1 MFAVG
6 KNNKIE
12 IEPRMLL
19 IPEFKK
25 IWEAD
30 MSKTKSKAMK
40 EFAFIYFMGDYKSEY
55 NIYGIGKA
63 EAVAGDIMNDEKYTP
78 TKNVSL
84 AIRKYES
91 LQETFSMRYL
101 KSVRETMNSL
111 MKFYDELRFKSN
123 QSNVSTYDPTLVTKA
138 LKEVEII
145 LEKVE
150 KWEKKVKEEEGN
162 MQIRGGGK
170 IGIFEDSENATWL
183 KVKNK

>member
-1 MFAVG
+1 MFVVG
-6 KNNKIE
+6 KNNKVE

-25 IWEAD
+25 VWESD
-30 MSKTKSKAMK
+30 QSKFKAKATK

-55 NIYGIGKA
+55 NIYGIEKEKA
-63 EAVAGDIMNDEKYTP
+63 IANDIMEDEKYIP
-78 TKNVSL
+78 PKSVII
-84 AIRKYES
+84 AIKKYED

-111 MKFYDELRFKSN
+111 MKFYDELRFKSKS
-123 QSNVSTYDPTLVTKA
+123 SNVSSYDPTLVTKA

-170 IGIFEDSENATWL
+170 IGIFEDSDNATWL